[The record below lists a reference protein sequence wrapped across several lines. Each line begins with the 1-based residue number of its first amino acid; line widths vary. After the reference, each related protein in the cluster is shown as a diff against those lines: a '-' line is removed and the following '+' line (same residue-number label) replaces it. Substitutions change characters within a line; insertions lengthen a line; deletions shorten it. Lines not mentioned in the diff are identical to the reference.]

1 MKRSYL
7 FNNKKY
13 EGGAAGHM
21 SHIYDYTDLT
31 LRDIKGIIRNLF
43 SGKIEDVTEKLDGM
57 NIQCTLN
64 NDGKLVFIRNK
75 GDLNSEQGG
84 MSQDDVSAKWA
95 GKERVQKVY
104 LDAYN
109 TIEKVF
115 KKIGKKFFNP
125 NKNTKILANCEC
137 ITAGKT
143 NVLLYSSAQV
153 DFHNLWIYTRED
165 ENSNWEKSDVTTDGL
180 EVLEKACEN
189 IDGAQLTPKV
199 LIRVTEQSNSL
210 MVSYIKSIDALFKKE
225 GCTEKDA
232 IDDYKWMR
240 FNHYCSDNHEWIL
253 EDEQGTEILYERWF
267 NDDKRVNLR
276 EIKKIYKNHLEEF
289 NTINPKKIV
298 YEVTKTLDTFFSKL
312 GNSII
317 SLCDKL
323 VNAGSESA
331 VIEQLS
337 NDLEEVVSEIES
349 NGTEELKEKLTTN
362 LNRLAELGNQINST
376 EGIVF
381 KYNDRLCKIT
391 GSFAA
396 VNQIL
401 GLRFSL

>member
-1 MKRSYL
+1 MKRISSL
-7 FNNKKY
+7 NIKY

-21 SHIYDYTDLT
+21 NHIYDYTDLT
-31 LRDIKGIIRNLF
+31 LRDLKGIIRRLF

-57 NIQCTLN
+57 NVQCTLN
-64 NDGKLVFIRNK
+64 NDGKLVFVRNK
-75 GDLNSEQGG
+75 GDLNSKRGG
-84 MSQDDVSAKWA
+84 MLPDDIAARWL
-95 GKERVQKVY
+95 GKESVQKVY

-109 TIEKVF
+109 IIEKVF

-125 NKNTKILANCEC
+125 DKNTKILVNCEC

-165 ENSNWEKSDVTTDGL
+165 TDSNWEISDVTTAGID
-180 EVLEKACEN
+180 VLEKACEN

-210 MVSYIKSIDALFKKE
+210 MINYIKSIDDLFKKE
-225 GCTEKDA
+225 GCTEKNT

-240 FNHYCSDNHEWIL
+240 FNNYCNDNCEWVL
-253 EDEQGTEILYERWF
+253 DDEQGAEILYARWF
-267 NDDKRVNLR
+267 NGDKRVNLR
-276 EIKKIYKNHLEEF
+276 EIKKIYKNHLLEF
-289 NTINPKKIV
+289 NLINHKNIV
-298 YEVTKTLDTFFSKL
+298 YEVTKTLDAFFSKL

-317 SLCDKL
+317 SLCDRL
-323 VNAGSESA
+323 VNAGSESV

-337 NDLEEVVSEIES
+337 NDLEEIVSEIES
-349 NGTEELKEKLTTN
+349 NGTEELKEKLAMN

-381 KYNDRLCKIT
+381 KYNDRLMKVT